1 MAIIK
6 GNLDMLERWGK
17 DDPAILSN
25 SLNVTSNEVERLIQL
40 CNELLHLTREMDIHC
55 EEPTD
60 LNLVVD
66 EVITNLKKFTQNL
79 NLLLK

>member
-1 MAIIK
+1 
-6 GNLDMLERWGK
+6 MLERWGK

-60 LNLVVD
+60 LNLVQ
-66 EVITNLKKFTQNL
+66 ILKKFTQNL